1 MVYYN
6 KEFNMWFSKYSYLAL
21 TILIVDIVLS
31 IISFSFITLASLIV
45 GVLFIV
51 FDFFM
56 KNKIKLIKG
65 LISFFVVFGLYTV
78 GIVLKPLDK
87 YLVAPKDILAYF
99 SYTLAFVIIFL
110 TFLSDVLK
118 NKKDVNEQNPFY
130 NEEVYLLVNEIS
142 GKIGMALVP
151 VTLVTTLYLKSW
163 ISLIVNMLVIVI
175 IVGMVIILDKV
186 LRKKRGIV

>member
-1 MVYYN
+1 MR
-6 KEFNMWFSKYSYLAL
+6 FSKYSYLAL
-21 TILIVDIVLS
+21 TILIVNIVLN
-31 IISFSFITLASLIV
+31 IITFSFITLASLIV
-45 GVLFIV
+45 SVLFIV

-87 YLVAPKDILAYF
+87 YLVVPKDILAYF

-130 NEEVYLLVNEIS
+130 NEEIYLLVNEIS

-163 ISLIVNMLVIVI
+163 ISLIVNALVIVT
-175 IVGMVIILDKV
+175 IVGTVIILDKV

>member
-1 MVYYN
+1 
-6 KEFNMWFSKYSYLAL
+6 MWFSKYSYLAL
-21 TILIVDIVLS
+21 TILIIDIVLS
-31 IISFSFITLASLIV
+31 IITFSFITLASLIASV
-45 GVLFIV
+45 SFIV

-65 LISFFVVFGLYTV
+65 LISFFVVFGLYIV

-87 YLVAPKDILAYF
+87 YLVSPKDILACF

-142 GKIGMALVP
+142 GKTGMALVP